1 MVISYLADNIGRTCR
16 FPTIFLVSTIL
27 SIYCSY
33 LEYVK
38 LYQLELMLKILIANS
53 G

>member
-1 MVISYLADNIGRTCR
+1 MVISYLDHNIGRKCR
-16 FPTIFLVSTIL
+16 FDTIFLVSTIL

-38 LYQLELMLKILIANS
+38 LYQLELILKKYS
-53 G
+53 